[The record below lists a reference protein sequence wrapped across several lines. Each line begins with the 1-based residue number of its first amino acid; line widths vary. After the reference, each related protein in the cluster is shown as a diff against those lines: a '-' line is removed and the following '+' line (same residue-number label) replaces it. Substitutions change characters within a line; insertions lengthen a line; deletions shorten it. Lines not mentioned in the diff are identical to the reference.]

1 MHRDLKTGLGL
12 GLLLAAAALVWI
24 STHPGLSP
32 ESRLLKIRNTE
43 TRRESFVEVAADPI
57 IVPAKTVSNSRSTPE
72 AGPAGQRIHT
82 VRTGETLYEISRK
95 YYGSTGKW
103 GKIIKANP
111 DIIKDANK
119 LRPGLRLV
127 IPE

>member
-1 MHRDLKTGLGL
+1 MQKDLKTGLGL
-12 GLLLAAAALVWI
+12 GLLLAAVAAVWI
-24 STHPGLSP
+24 STRPGLGP
-32 ESRLLKIRNTE
+32 ESRLLKIRQTE
-43 TRRESFVEVAADPI
+43 TPRKSFVEVAAHRSEPVKI
-57 IVPAKTVSNSRSTPE
+57 IGDSQQTSGTSS
-72 AGPAGQRIHT
+72 AGRRIHT
-82 VRTGETLYEISRK
+82 VSTGETLYEISRK